1 MRFIGSNE
9 TILTN
14 TRIWLYQ
21 IDYKEIYCLGNKLVL
36 F

>member
-1 MRFIGSNE
+1 MRFIGSSE

-14 TRIWLYQ
+14 TRIWLCQ

>member
-1 MRFIGSNE
+1 MSFTGSKENV
-9 TILTN
+9 LTN
-14 TRIWLYQ
+14 TRIWLCQ